1 MNVVEKRKN
10 WENKVSWYK
19 KMRQIQHRNLLPTVH
34 ISLMSYVKRKCFILS
49 VPLGGNEVQKELNK
63 ESIDVCVRLY
73 LYITNC

>member
-34 ISLMSYVKRKCFILS
+34 ISLMSYLKKEMFYFKRSSWGK
-49 VPLGGNEVQKELNK
+49 
-63 ESIDVCVRLY
+63 
-73 LYITNC
+73 